1 MKKGFPW
8 FEVLL
13 GIVFLSATVYAAFS
27 DAYNLPNRWFIRDD
41 AYYYFKVA
49 QNISEGHGSTF
60 DGIHPTNGYHP
71 LWLLIC
77 IPIFAL
83 ARYDLILPLR
93 ILAIV
98 VGLLQYGTAILL
110 YRLLRRAISR
120 PAGMLAAAYW
130 LFNSYI
136 LLFLYKTGVESGI
149 ALLLLVALLYMLY
162 SFDTSASPTG
172 HSLSQ
177 IAALGAVGLL
187 TTFGRLDLAFTV
199 TVIGLWI
206 VFRGSALRYLLP
218 LDMLA
223 LIVAAVSAFLARLG
237 FTAYYDAAASVEIM
251 MAVTI
256 VISIPILYFLGLY
269 NSPSTWSPF
278 PTLGRLGLA
287 SVGGS
292 LVSSV
297 VLLGGNSLGLL
308 PPFSRY
314 ILLLY
319 AVLSLAFLLLIRI
332 FIYLLRQNRQIG
344 PRPSPMELLLT
355 SWRRWLS
362 EGGVYYGILGIGMA
376 AYMVWNRVAFGTF
389 TPVSGQIKHWW
400 GTFVHSI
407 YGTNANS
414 WLTFFGLNPFSDF
427 NAWAPPTTAFSNWS
441 NSVLYKEAT
450 GFGNPHWQQNFIW
463 VLVIAVAL
471 VGIILLLRRKKSVRA
486 MIRAGMLPLFV
497 GGWLQILAYNV
508 TGYASPKEWYWITE
522 QVFLVVLGTAML
534 NVAFEVLSDRWRFT
548 RVLIGLFVVLATAR
562 SGYAYWRDTYAL
574 NPYGQTPAATPFV
587 DVIPV
592 IESATKPGDII
603 GMTGGGNVG
612 YLMPSRTIVNMDGL
626 SNSYQY
632 FQALQAGTGADY
644 LYNSGM
650 RYVFAN
656 PELLAANPYRGQYEG
671 RLALVFHWGG
681 KDFMRL
687 LPNPDPAP

>member
-1 MKKGFPW
+1 MRRRFPW
-8 FEVLL
+8 FEILL
-13 GIVFLSATVYAAFS
+13 GILFLSATVYAAFS

-49 QNISEGHGSTF
+49 ENISEGHGSTL

-98 VGLLQYGTAILL
+98 TGLLQYGAAMLL
-110 YRLLRRAISR
+110 YQLLRRAISP

-149 ALLLLVALLYMLY
+149 SLLLLLTLLCLVYR
-162 SFDTSASPTG
+162 FDTSPSPKG
-172 HSLSQ
+172 QSLARVG
-177 IAALGAVGLL
+177 ILGLVALL

-199 TVIGLWI
+199 IVIGMWI

-218 LDMLA
+218 LDLLA
-223 LIVAAVSAFLARLG
+223 VIIATVCAFLLRLG
-237 FTAYYDAAASVEIM
+237 FPAYYDSSGSVEIM
-251 MAVTI
+251 MAVTA
-256 VISIPILYFLGLY
+256 VITIPILYGLGLY
-269 NSPSTWSPF
+269 SSPSTWSSF
-278 PTLGRLGLA
+278 RTLARVGLA
-287 SVGGS
+287 SLGGS
-292 LVSSV
+292 SVSSV
-297 VLLGGNSLGLL
+297 VLLGGNALGLL

-314 ILLLY
+314 ILALY
-319 AVLSLAFLLLIRI
+319 ATLSLFFLVLIRTS
-332 FIYLLRQNRQIG
+332 IYLLRQNRKTSPG
-344 PRPSPMELLLT
+344 PSPVDVLRT
-355 SWRRWLS
+355 SWRRWLT
-362 EGGVYYGILGIGMA
+362 EGGVYYGILGVGMA
-376 AYMVWNRVAFGTF
+376 AYMIWNRLAFGTF

-407 YGTNANS
+407 YGTNATS
-414 WLTFFGLNPFSDF
+414 WLTFFALNPFSDF

-441 NSVLYKEAT
+441 NSILYKEAT
-450 GFGNPHWQQNFIW
+450 GFGNPRWQQNFIW
-463 VLVIAVAL
+463 VLAIALAL
-471 VGIILLLRRKKSVRA
+471 AGIILLLRRKKSVRA
-486 MIRAGMLPLFV
+486 MIRAGMLPLFI
-497 GGWLQILAYNV
+497 GSWLQILAYNV

-522 QVFLVVLGTAML
+522 QVFLIILGAALL
-534 NVAFEVLSDRWRFT
+534 NVGFELLSDHWRFA
-548 RVLIGLFVVLATAR
+548 RALIGLFVVLATAR

-574 NPYGQTPAATPFV
+574 NPYGGTPPGTPFV

-592 IESATKPGDII
+592 IESATRPGDII

-656 PELLAANPYRGQYEG
+656 PELLAANPYRGQYDG
-671 RLALVFHWGG
+671 RLALIFHWGG
-681 KDFMRL
+681 KDLMRL
-687 LPNPDPAP
+687 LPKPSPAP

>member
-1 MKKGFPW
+1 M
-8 FEVLL
+8 L
-13 GIVFLSATVYAAFS
+13 FLSATVYAAFS

-49 QNISEGHGSTF
+49 ENISEGHGSTL

-98 VGLLQYGTAILL
+98 TGILQYGTAMLL
-110 YRLLRRAISR
+110 YHLLRRAISP

-149 ALLLLVALLYMLY
+149 SLLLLLTLLYLLY
-162 SFDTSASPTG
+162 RFDTSDSPKG
-172 HSLSQ
+172 QSLAHVG
-177 IAALGAVGLL
+177 ILGVVALL

-199 TVIGLWI
+199 IVIGIWI

-218 LDMLA
+218 LDLMA
-223 LIVAAVSAFLARLG
+223 MIIATVCAFLLRLG
-237 FTAYYDAAASVEIM
+237 FPAYYDSSGSVEIM
-251 MAVTI
+251 MAATV
-256 VISIPILYFLGLY
+256 VITIPILYGLGLY
-269 NSPSTWSPF
+269 TSPSAWSPF
-278 PTLGRLGLA
+278 RTLGRLGLA
-287 SVGGS
+287 SLGGS
-292 LVSSV
+292 IVSSV
-297 VLLGGNSLGLL
+297 LLLAGNALGLL

-314 ILLLY
+314 ILALY
-319 AVLSLAFLLLIRI
+319 SALSLGFLLLIRTS
-332 FIYLLRQNRQIG
+332 IYLLRQNRTMNAA
-344 PRPSPMELLLT
+344 PSPVDVLRT
-355 SWRRWLS
+355 SWRRWLT
-362 EGGVYYGILGIGMA
+362 EGGLYYGILGVGMA
-376 AYMVWNRVAFGTF
+376 AYMIWNRLAFGTF

-407 YGTNANS
+407 YGTNATS
-414 WLTFFGLNPFSDF
+414 WLTFFALNPFSDF

-441 NSVLYKEAT
+441 NSILYKEAT
-450 GFGNPHWQQNFIW
+450 GFGNPRWQQNFIW
-463 VLVIAVAL
+463 VLAIAIAL
-471 VGIILLLRRKKSVRA
+471 TGLVLLLRRKKSVRA
-486 MIRAGMLPLFV
+486 MIRAGMLPLFI
-497 GGWLQILAYNV
+497 GSWLQILAYNV

-522 QVFLVVLGTAML
+522 QVFIVVLEAAML
-534 NVAFEVLSDRWRFT
+534 NVAFELLSDHWRFA
-548 RVLIGLFVVLATAR
+548 RVLIGLFVLLATAR
-562 SGYAYWRDTYAL
+562 SGYAYWRDAYAL
-574 NPYGQTPAATPFV
+574 NPYGGTPAGTPFV

-592 IESATKPGDII
+592 IESATRPGDII

-656 PELLAANPYRGQYEG
+656 PELLAANPYRGQYDG

-681 KDFMRL
+681 KDLMRL
-687 LPNPDPAP
+687 LPKPSPAP